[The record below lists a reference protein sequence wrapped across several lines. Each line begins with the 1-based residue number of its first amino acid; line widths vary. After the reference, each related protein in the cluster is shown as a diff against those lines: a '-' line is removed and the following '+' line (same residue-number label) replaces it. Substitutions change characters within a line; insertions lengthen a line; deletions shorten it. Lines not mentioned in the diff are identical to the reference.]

1 MHKKPAL
8 LVAASTSAV
17 IVAAGA
23 TVALQSSAHAATPP
37 PSHSRHQAARTTTP
51 IKHLVVLFDEN
62 VSFDH
67 YFGTYPHAANTDGTK
82 FTAARHTPRADTE
95 QNAGLIRS
103 NPNLYKPFRL
113 SPDQAVTCDQNHAY
127 TPEQK
132 AADGGKNDKVIENTS
147 VDTCTG
153 EFGAP
158 GLAMGYFDGNTVTG
172 MWNYAQHYAM
182 SDNMYGSNYGPSS
195 PGAINLASGNT
206 WGIHAVDPRTGEP
219 TSDSYV
225 VSTPDAHGVGTMTN
239 DPDPAFDD
247 CSDHNHTSTN
257 NLGVMQGKNIGDEL
271 SSAGISWGWFQGG
284 FTPNTAY
291 AGDGSYAQCT
301 TAHANVG
308 GGTSVDYSP
317 HHNPFAY
324 YKSTSNPHH
333 LPPKSL
339 AEVGHDG
346 QANHQYDL
354 TWFNDALKHGNMPAV
369 SFLKA
374 PSYQDGH
381 AGYSDPIDEQHFLVN
396 EINAIQQSPEW
407 KSTAIVVTY
416 DDSDGWY
423 DHQFAT
429 IRTGARDTN
438 LNEPMC
444 TRVKEPVTASGPQ
457 DDRCGPGP
465 RLPFLVISPYSKVN
479 SISHQ
484 PLEQASV
491 IKFVEQNWKLPQLGN
506 GSFDARAHSFA
517 SLLSFGR
524 PKASTV
530 LLNQDGSVKS
540 VTPPAKHHGHGKAH
554 GNGHGHA

>member
-8 LVAASTSAV
+8 LAAASASAV
-17 IVAAGA
+17 ILAAGVTTAVGTTADA
-23 TVALQSSAHAATPP
+23 TTA
-37 PSHSRHQAARTTTP
+37 SHPKPRPTVTRTKTP
-51 IKHLVVLFDEN
+51 IKHLVVIFDEN

-82 FTAARHTPRADTE
+82 FTAARHTPRANTE
-95 QNAGLIRS
+95 ENAGLIRS

-113 SPDQAVTCDQNHAY
+113 SSSQAVTCDQNHAY
-127 TPEQK
+127 QPEQK
-132 AADGGKNDKVIENTS
+132 AANGGKNDKVVENTS

-172 MWNYAQHYAM
+172 IWNYAQHYAM
-182 SDNMYGSNYGPSS
+182 SDNMYGSNYGPST

-206 WGIHAVDPRTGEP
+206 WGIHAVDSRTGQP

-225 VSTPDAHGVGTMTN
+225 VSTPNAQGVGTMTN

-247 CSDHNHTSTN
+247 CSDKNHTSTN
-257 NLGVMQGKNIGDEL
+257 NLGVMSGKNIGDRL
-271 SSAGISWGWFQGG
+271 NSAGVSWGWFQGG
-284 FTPNTAY
+284 FTPDTPY
-291 AGDGSYAQCT
+291 TGDGTYAQCT

-317 HHNPFAY
+317 HHNPFEY
-324 YKSTSNPHH
+324 YKSTANPHH
-333 LPPKSL
+333 VAPKSPS
-339 AEVGHDG
+339 EVGHNG
-346 QANHQYDL
+346 PANHQYDL
-354 TWFNDALKHGNMPAV
+354 SVFNKSLKSGNMPAV

-381 AGYSDPIDEQHFLVN
+381 AGYSDPTDEQHFLVS

-407 KSTAIVVTY
+407 KDTAIVVTY

-423 DHQFAT
+423 DHHVST
-429 IRTGARDTN
+429 IRTGARDAS

-444 TRVKEPVTASGPQ
+444 TKVKEPVTHSGAQ

-479 SISHQ
+479 SVSHQ

-506 GSFDARAHSFA
+506 GSFDARAKSFS
-517 SLLSFGR
+517 SLLSFGK

-530 LLNQDGSVKS
+530 LLHKDGSVAK
-540 VTPPAKHHGHGKAH
+540 VTPPRHHPRPPHR
-554 GNGHGHA
+554 GHA